1 MGIFPF
7 SKKQPLFDED
17 ESRRIVSAIRA
28 SEKKT
33 SGEVRV
39 YIEAKNPYVSPM
51 DRAIEVFAKLKMDQ
65 TEHRNA
71 VLLYI
76 AHKHHELALYAD
88 EGIYQK
94 AGEAFWKA
102 EVIKM
107 ISNIKDAHLVEGIVQ
122 CVLDIGATLEK
133 AFPYEPADDKNELPD
148 DIVFGKL

>member
-7 SKKQPLFDED
+7 SKKVPLFTED
-17 ESRRIVSAIRA
+17 ESRRIVSAIRT
-28 SEKKT
+28 SETKT

-51 DRAIEVFAKLKMDQ
+51 DRAVEVFQQLKMDQ

-76 AHKHHELALYAD
+76 AHKHHELALYGD

-94 AGEAFWKA
+94 AGRDFWDA
-102 EVIKM
+102 EVKKM

-122 CVLDIGATLEK
+122 CVLDIGAALAQ
-133 AFPYEPADDKNELPD
+133 AFPFEPTDDKNELPD